1 MIYIYSGTNHTDTS
15 SKYLKSLGMSDEQ
28 IESIKRQEEFEATR
42 FIEKEKEW
50 VVNALLNADI
60 LVNNCLDGDK
70 RCELPIDALRK
81 HRKALRDYVKGSVIF
96 GKRPIL

>member
-1 MIYIYSGTNHTDTS
+1 
-15 SKYLKSLGMSDEQ
+15 MSDEH

-70 RCELPIDALRK
+70 RCEHSIDVLRD
-81 HRKALRDYVKGSVIF
+81 HRKDLRNYVKGGVIF

>member
-1 MIYIYSGTNHTDTS
+1 MIYIYNGANHSDTS
-15 SKYLKSLGMSDEQ
+15 LEYLTTLGMDEEQ

-70 RCELPIDALRK
+70 RCEHSIDVLRD
-81 HRKALRDYVKGSVIF
+81 HRKDLRNYVKGGVIF